1 MVRNELCTL
10 SFVFCTLSFEQ
21 GIRSE
26 TKNKVLSKVQS
37 TDSDFIMKSM
47 TGYGRGSADG
57 EHFAVSVDLK
67 TVNNRFLDVHLR
79 LTGELSSLEPIIKR
93 QISSKLSRGRVDVT
107 VNFEKT
113 SQTAYE
119 LNRPLIAGYVHA
131 LREMQKEFSIG
142 GELDINV
149 LARLPGALQ
158 PARDGLSDEVVAG
171 IEKALAEGLDEL
183 ERMRAQE
190 GETLRREMA
199 ERIEKIDALVPTIE
213 NAAAGLVDAYRAR
226 LQKRIGELLTR
237 NGQLVEI
244 DPARLAQE
252 VAYLSDRSD
261 VSEEMVRLRSHLAQF
276 REALNAAG
284 ETGKM
289 LDFLLQEL
297 NREANTTLSK
307 STDLTIKEAALA
319 IKAEVEKLREQVQNV
334 E

>member
-1 MVRNELCTL
+1 
-10 SFVFCTLSFEQ
+10 
-21 GIRSE
+21 
-26 TKNKVLSKVQS
+26 
-37 TDSDFIMKSM
+37 MKSM

-57 EHFAVSVDLK
+57 DHFSVSVDLK
-67 TVNNRFLDVHLR
+67 TVNNRFLDIHLR
-79 LTGELSSLEPIIKR
+79 LSGELSSLEPAIKR
-93 QISSKLSRGRVDVT
+93 QIGSRLSRGRVDVT
-107 VNFEKT
+107 INFEKT

-119 LNRPLIAGYVHA
+119 LNRPLIAGYVNA
-131 LREMQKEFSIG
+131 LREMQEEFSIG

-158 PARDGLSDEVVAG
+158 PARDGLSDDVAG
-171 IEKALAEGLDEL
+171 GVEKALTEALDKL
-183 ERMRAQE
+183 ERMRVQE
-190 GETLRREMA
+190 GEALRREMS
-199 ERIEKIDALVPTIE
+199 ERIDKIYTLVPIIE
-213 NAAAGLVDAYRAR
+213 NAAAGLVDAYRIR
-226 LQKRIGELLTR
+226 LQKRISELLNR

-261 VSEEMVRLRSHLAQF
+261 VSEEMVRLRSHLTQF
-276 REALNAAG
+276 HDALNSTG

-307 STDLTIKEAALA
+307 STDLSIKEAALG